1 MSADFTITL
10 IIAAV
15 VSIIIVCLLI
25 GDREE

>member
-1 MSADFTITL
+1 MSVGFVITL

-15 VSIIIVCLLI
+15 VSMVIVCLLI

>member
-1 MSADFTITL
+1 MSADFVITL

-15 VSIIIVCLLI
+15 ISMVIVCLLI